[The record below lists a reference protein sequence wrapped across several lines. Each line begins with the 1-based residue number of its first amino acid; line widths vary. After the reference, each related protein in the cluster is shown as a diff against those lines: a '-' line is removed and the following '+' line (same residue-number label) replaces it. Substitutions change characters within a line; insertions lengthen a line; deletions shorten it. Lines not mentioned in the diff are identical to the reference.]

1 MGKISQM
8 KKHVIIAFF
17 VFTNII
23 ANAQSKDLIK
33 LAKGDFLG
41 MNAVYDSQQ
50 NLYGY
55 VSLYGYGKSGDR
67 TKKFEYV
74 ILDKNLNPVAN
85 KEFDGDITVGDY
97 YAYMDF
103 KSQIILQ
110 PTSVDFTALKSKE
123 MFTPTSVVI
132 DVKKN
137 TVAKKVHYDY
147 DGEKFIEIDQPKN
160 WKEERKEDKV
170 ERKKKGYNYIS
181 GVYEIKEGG
190 FLITE
195 YHDYV
200 SYINNNSI
208 SRFDDAKKQIWSF
221 KYNTSGDKK
230 RKEILK
236 VIEKDE
242 NYIYAFLE
250 KIYKKEKT
258 FSFLILDIKT
268 GLEVYKKELSGVNSD
283 VLENILQLKR
293 IDNIKMFDDTIVILG
308 HNYNK
313 GEIYRN
319 TGFVRLIIDKKTFNM
334 EINYLNYKDDLKQHI
349 AKLDQYGGVEGNY
362 TLVPKDVFFLKN
374 GSIGILLEKFKP
386 AGQHTASKT
395 TDLVFLYTN
404 KDFTVNGVQIF
415 EKEKTKWFHSDY
427 LFSQYLNDGKDVVFF
442 YKDQQKDN
450 ETRDK
455 VWNLFINT
463 LIDGKFNQ
471 EIIPISSK
479 DNIIFPYVAKEGFIL
494 LQEFNKK
501 DKYNNVRLERLNY

>member
-1 MGKISQM
+1 M
-8 KKHVIIAFF
+8 
-17 VFTNII
+17 
-23 ANAQSKDLIK
+23 
-33 LAKGDFLG
+33 
-41 MNAVYDSQQ
+41 
-50 NLYGY
+50 
-55 VSLYGYGKSGDR
+55 
-67 TKKFEYV
+67 
-74 ILDKNLNPVAN
+74 
-85 KEFDGDITVGDY
+85 
-97 YAYMDF
+97 
-103 KSQIILQ
+103 
-110 PTSVDFTALKSKE
+110 
-123 MFTPTSVVI
+123 
-132 DVKKN
+132 
-137 TVAKKVHYDY
+137 
-147 DGEKFIEIDQPKN
+147 
-160 WKEERKEDKV
+160 
-170 ERKKKGYNYIS
+170 
-181 GVYEIKEGG
+181 
-190 FLITE
+190 
-195 YHDYV
+195 
-200 SYINNNSI
+200 
-208 SRFDDAKKQIWSF
+208 
-221 KYNTSGDKK
+221 
-230 RKEILK
+230 
-236 VIEKDE
+236 
-242 NYIYAFLE
+242 
-250 KIYKKEKT
+250 
-258 FSFLILDIKT
+258 DIKT